1 LERGQEYGNEDSSRS
16 SPDVCFSG
24 LRSTILAARFTFL
37 GTLKRSKIRPELTL
51 VDEMSDGLEGELK
64 KPAELGQ
71 DYRTLIIST
80 IMRDTNLTQGLTK
93 IYWPVFPATCT
104 AVGSGK
110 IYSFQRPSLE

>member
-80 IMRDTNLTQGLTK
+80 IMRDNESDPRTYENILAGLSRNMYCSWEWEDLLLPETK
-93 IYWPVFPATCT
+93 P
-104 AVGSGK
+104 
-110 IYSFQRPSLE
+110 